1 MNKTR
6 LLIADDHAMVREG
19 FHMLLSAQDDMEV
32 VGEAGD
38 GHSALDMVRDLKPDV
53 VLMDLSMPGLG
64 GLDATRHIKDLFP
77 YIQVLA
83 ITGSDSEDVFFKAL
97 KAGASGY
104 VLKGGTGSE
113 LVDAVRTVVKGD
125 VFLQPRMT
133 TRLMEDYLTRV
144 RAGQEQDSYGSL
156 SDREREVLQF
166 TVEGYTNQEIGRR
179 LYLSPSTVQT
189 HRSHAMEKLN
199 ISNRAELMRYAMRKG
214 LFRLSSAS

>member
-214 LFRLSSAS
+214 LFRLSSAG